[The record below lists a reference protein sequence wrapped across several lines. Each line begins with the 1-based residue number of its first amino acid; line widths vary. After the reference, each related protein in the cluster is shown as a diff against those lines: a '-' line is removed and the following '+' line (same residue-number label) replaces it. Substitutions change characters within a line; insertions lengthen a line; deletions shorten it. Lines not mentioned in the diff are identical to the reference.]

1 MLFIPPPSFDEE
13 LRKASSFE
21 SSGCSWE
28 SFLDCL
34 PDASLEAFV
43 PVDSVDCLLDG
54 LLGCSLDGSLDGLL
68 GCSLDGSFNCSLAFS
83 VPCLTLS
90 SPVDSFD
97 RFSFSSC

>member
-1 MLFIPPPSFDEE
+1 MLFIPSPSFDEE

-54 LLGCSLDGSLDGLL
+54 SLDGLL
-68 GCSLDGSFNCSLAFS
+68 DGS
-83 VPCLTLS
+83 
-90 SPVDSFD
+90 
-97 RFSFSSC
+97 